1 MPSPAI
7 RMSRPRPM
15 KVLQEVKRIEL
26 AARAIK
32 RVIFIGLFLTA
43 KFSARKWILDFQNV
57 FAAYGRPRRAVSA
70 ALTSACIPSNLP
82 RVDTM
87 KLLLGATVALLLGA
101 LAVSWQ
107 GMRRGVENA
116 SPDEIARLKKQVTE
130 LRQEQ
135 DKLQLE
141 RQLQQLKSSAPAAAT
156 PESNAA
162 QLEAMKA
169 EVELNKARLAQIE
182 VEKAEAE
189 KASRDAKLAQDEEG
203 LLTQRD
209 LEKGDSELRRARLIG
224 EALLIGRV
232 RDYVAESGFITF
244 DILMPEQ
251 VQNGTVLALRR
262 KTGILGQF
270 TVSDVTPEG
279 GVADQLPGI
288 GRIDPKPGD
297 ELILPPP

>member
-1 MPSPAI
+1 
-7 RMSRPRPM
+7 
-15 KVLQEVKRIEL
+15 
-26 AARAIK
+26 
-32 RVIFIGLFLTA
+32 
-43 KFSARKWILDFQNV
+43 
-57 FAAYGRPRRAVSA
+57 
-70 ALTSACIPSNLP
+70 
-82 RVDTM
+82 M

-141 RQLQQLKSSAPAAAT
+141 RQLQQLKSSAPTTAM
-156 PESNAA
+156 PESNAE
-162 QLEAMKA
+162 LEAMKR
-169 EVELNKARLAQIE
+169 EVENNKAKLAAI
-182 VEKAEAE
+182 EAE
-189 KASRDAKLAQDEEG
+189 KAAAEKAARDAKLSQDEEG
-203 LLTQRD
+203 LLSQRD

-224 EALLIGRV
+224 EALLIARV
-232 RDYVAESGFITF
+232 REYVAESGFITF

>member
-1 MPSPAI
+1 MDIGISTPLLPITPA
-7 RMSRPRPM
+7 
-15 KVLQEVKRIEL
+15 
-26 AARAIK
+26 
-32 RVIFIGLFLTA
+32 
-43 KFSARKWILDFQNV
+43 D
-57 FAAYGRPRRAVSA
+57 AVSA
-70 ALTSACIPSNLP
+70 ALTSACILSNLS

-87 KLLLGATVALLLGA
+87 KLLLGATIALLLGA

-107 GMRRGVENA
+107 GLRRGVENA

-135 DKLQLE
+135 DKLELE
-141 RQLQQLKSSAPAAAT
+141 RQLQQLKLNSPAT
-156 PESNAA
+156 PEAQAA

-182 VEKAEAE
+182 TEKAEAE
-189 KASRDAKLAQDEEG
+189 KAARDARLTQDEEG
-203 LLTQRD
+203 LLSQRD

-232 RDYVAESGFITF
+232 REYVTESGFITF

-270 TVSDVTPEG
+270 TVTDVTPEG
-279 GVADQLPGI
+279 GIADLLPGV
-288 GRIDPKPGD
+288 GRFEPKPGD